1 MSNVNLN
8 LYKIF
13 CVVATSKSYNE
24 ASKKINQ
31 TVANISTQIST
42 LESQLNT
49 KLFNKGIKGVTLT
62 EEGKELYNIISKS
75 ILAFD
80 YGEKVLK
87 EKNNNI
93 ANGEIRIGCP
103 SHLSIY
109 YLMDAV
115 KKAQND
121 YPNLKINV
129 ISFENI
135 DKLAERL
142 YKHEI
147 DFMINNIIPKSPEGL
162 NIKELKTTENIFVSK
177 KPIKIIDVKELENL
191 RYILNF
197 ETSNS
202 TKVLMEKLN
211 EYGVNIKY
219 TFRCDATEVRVDAV
233 KKELG
238 IGYVI
243 KDAVKKEIDSGEL
256 YEVEVPIDLP
266 KMKINLLYVKEQL
279 RTIDKIFIKNYL
291 K

>member
-1 MSNVNLN
+1 M
-8 LYKIF
+8 
-13 CVVATSKSYNE
+13 
-24 ASKKINQ
+24 
-31 TVANISTQIST
+31 
-42 LESQLNT
+42 
-49 KLFNKGIKGVTLT
+49 KGVTLT
-62 EEGKELYNIISKS
+62 EEGKELYNIVSKS

-87 EKNNNI
+87 EKNSNI
-93 ANGEIRIGCP
+93 ANGEIKIGCP

-121 YPNLKINV
+121 YPNLKIDI

-135 DKLAERL
+135 DKLLELL
-142 YKHEI
+142 YNHKI
-147 DFMINNIIPKSPEGL
+147 DFMINNIFPKNTDGL
-162 NIKELKTTENIFVSK
+162 NIEELKVIDNIFVSK
-177 KPIKIIDVKELENL
+177 KPIKIINVKELENL

-197 ETSNS
+197 DTSNS
-202 TKVLMEKLN
+202 TKELIKKLN
-211 EYGVNIKY
+211 EYDVNIKY
-219 TFRCDATEVRVDAV
+219 NFRCDATEVRVDAV

-243 KDAVKKEIDSGEL
+243 KDAVKKELENGEL

-266 KMKINLLYVKEQL
+266 KMKINLLYVKDQL
-279 RTIDKIFIKNYL
+279 RKIDKIFIKNYL